1 MKKSLL
7 LASFAMLATVASAQ
21 TVIGLVTKE
30 DAEAAG
36 LAKEKATIAGG
47 TVLVENEAGTF
58 ALAYED
64 SWGST
69 SAGKTY
75 KNVKVGDS
83 DVIALNEYSG
93 AVGNTNPTFVSYQE
107 GVMSAGAVFQIEAKK
122 DGYMTVF
129 TNINPNK
136 QYLVFEGKTG
146 ALAYTL
152 GVAGTD
158 YKIHYATPAYTE
170 GDEMGLIDFN
180 APDAAKYFIAAQK
193 QTVNEAGEPLWK
205 DKDGNIVAG
214 ERPVWTDDNGKEQK
228 GAAVME
234 DIEPRQDKPQF
245 PYLIAGMEKT
255 PGEGTGFLTFSVI
268 ADNIYYF
275 SALGSKCAGAGFV
288 YTEENPTI
296 TYMAYETTDKET
308 GEVTGSYPEVV
319 FPAIE
324 LGGTPEAVE
333 GIEAA
338 AADAPI
344 YNMMGVRVNAD
355 AKGILI
361 QNGKKFIRK

>member
-7 LASFAMLATVASAQ
+7 LVSFAAFATMANAQ
-21 TVIGLVTKE
+21 AIIGLVTPE
-30 DAEAAG
+30 DAAAAG
-36 LAKEKATIAGG
+36 LAKEKAEIPGG
-47 TVLVENEAGTF
+47 TTLVDNEAGTF
-58 ALAYED
+58 SLAYDD
-64 SWGST
+64 SWGTS

-83 DVIALNEYSG
+83 EEIALNTFSG
-93 AVGNTNPTFVSYQE
+93 AVGNANPTFESYE
-107 GVMSAGAVFQIEAKK
+107 AGVMSAGAVFQIEAKK

-136 QYLVFEGKTG
+136 QYLVFEGKSG

-170 GDEMGLIDFN
+170 GDDKGLIDFN
-180 APDAAKYFIAAQK
+180 APDADKYFIAATK
-193 QTVNEAGEPLWK
+193 QQVNDEGLKGWVNKNDENDVVWADAKPSDDYTPLTEIIPGATKPAMPW
-205 DKDGNIVAG
+205 NVAG
-214 ERPVWTDDNGKEQK
+214 
-228 GAAVME
+228 
-234 DIEPRQDKPQF
+234 F
-245 PYLIAGMEKT
+245 EKA

-268 ADNIYYF
+268 EGNIYYF
-275 SALGSKCAGAGFV
+275 SALGSKCVGAGFV

-296 TYMAYETTDKET
+296 VYSAYETVDSET
-308 GEVTGSYPEVV
+308 GEVTASYPEVV

-338 AADAPI
+338 SANAPI

-361 QNGKKFIRK
+361 QNGKKFINK

>member
-1 MKKSLL
+1 
-7 LASFAMLATVASAQ
+7 MLATVASAQ

-64 SWGST
+64 NWGST

-107 GVMSAGAVFQIEAKK
+107 GAMSAGAVFQIEAKK

-180 APDAAKYFIAAQK
+180 APDASKYFIAAQK
-193 QTVNEAGEPLWK
+193 QSVNEAGEPLWK
-205 DKDGNIVAG
+205 DQDGNTVAG
-214 ERPVWTDDNGKEQK
+214 ERPVWTDADGKEQK
-228 GAAVME
+228 GAAIME

-245 PYLIAGMEKT
+245 PYLIAGMEKA
-255 PGEGTGFLTFSVI
+255 PGEGTGFLTFSVM

-324 LGGTPEAVE
+324 LGGTPEAVN